1 MTDPR
6 QREFLDLLEPVHDR
20 LSRYAMAV
28 TRDAMDAEDLVSAT
42 VLKAYEQFD
51 RGRPMDLFLHY
62 LITIASRLHKRK
74 RYRER
79 NHVSFDKEHA
89 ESRQDT
95 SPLPDEAAELR
106 LVMDALDTLP
116 EKMRETV
123 VLYEV
128 SDLSLEA
135 IREIQGGSLSGV
147 KARLGR
153 GREQLAKALGVTLP
167 ERTLE
172 RNIAPRKPSAAA
184 LRMQEPPILILAGE
198 EYVR

>member
-1 MTDPR
+1 MTDHR
-6 QREFLDLLEPVHDR
+6 KREFLELLEPVHDR

-42 VLKAYEQFD
+42 VLKAYEQFERNRQVD
-51 RGRPMDLFLHY
+51 QFLHY

-74 RYRER
+74 KYRER

-89 ESRQDT
+89 ESRRD
-95 SPLPDEAAELR
+95 SAPLPDEAAELR

-128 SDLSLEA
+128 SDLTLEA

-147 KARLGR
+147 KARLWR

-167 ERTLE
+167 ERTIE
-172 RNIAPRKPSAAA
+172 RKSAPRRLSRPSP
-184 LRMQEPPILILAGE
+184 RMTESPILILARE